1 MAQAQVTAP
10 REKFTLPPKRMKSR
24 CSLGWL
30 ATEKQWAKVQLCRG
44 CRVCQEVGAVE
55 RSGSLGL
62 GYTTGEEVAGSPYQA
77 CGLRPM
83 GYPQLPSL
91 LSSLGLITLLEKKA
105 AHRALSFHFQSLLR
119 IPEGCL
125 QVNSSRAVREQGCTE
140 HALFLVPES
149 LQALSR

>member
-1 MAQAQVTAP
+1 MSEKQTGRRVTALVQVTAP

-55 RSGSLGL
+55 RSGSLGM
-62 GYTTGEEVAGSPYQA
+62 GYTTGEEVAGSLYQA

-83 GYPQLPSL
+83 GYPQLPSF
-91 LSSLGLITLLEKKA
+91 LSSLGLITLLEEKA
-105 AHRALSFHFQSLLR
+105 AHRALSFPWYFSLSFLF
-119 IPEGCL
+119 L
-125 QVNSSRAVREQGCTE
+125 RAVCKLTLQG
-140 HALFLVPES
+140 P
-149 LQALSR
+149 